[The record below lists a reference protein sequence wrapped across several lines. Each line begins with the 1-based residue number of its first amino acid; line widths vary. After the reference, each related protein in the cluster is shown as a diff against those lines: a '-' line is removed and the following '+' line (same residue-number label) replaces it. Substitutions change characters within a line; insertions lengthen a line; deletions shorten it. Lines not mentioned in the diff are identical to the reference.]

1 MRYVDIAI
9 FLFALFLASCKSA
22 ESDNAAKGEYITE
35 ASLLDVSEG
44 DGYTLVKVYDPWN
57 RGKQLDSY
65 VLVPRGTSPDSLPE
79 GTRIEVPLQ
88 SAVVY
93 SSVHGTGIAML
104 GASDAISGVTDAQY
118 FTPLPNDKV
127 VDLGSSLSPSVE
139 KLLTLSPDAI
149 LLSPYQNSGFGEI
162 ATLGVPIVQM
172 ADYMEN
178 TPLGRAEW
186 MKLLGLLF
194 GKREKADSI
203 FNAVSRRYNDLRVK
217 VQSSASHRPK
227 VITEQL
233 TSGVWYVP
241 GGNSYMANMLRDA
254 GADYPWSDDKSTGSL
269 QLNIE
274 QVLSVAP
281 DADFWLVRT
290 FGYDETKENM
300 LAASPMYRYI
310 KAFDNDGIYCCNSA
324 RTNIFDLIAFRPDSV
339 LSEYVSIF
347 HPSLIDHAPQFFQ
360 KVK

>member
-9 FLFALFLASCKSA
+9 FLFALFFASCKSA
-22 ESDNAAKGEYITE
+22 ESDNSSRGEYISD

-44 DGYTLVKVYDPWN
+44 DGYTLVKVHDPWN
-57 RGKQLDSY
+57 RDKLLDSY

-79 GTRIEVPLQ
+79 GTKIEVPLQ

-104 GASDAISGVTDAQY
+104 GVSDAISGVTDAQY
-118 FTPLPNDKV
+118 FTHLPNDKV

-186 MKLLGLLF
+186 VKFLGMLLIR
-194 GKREKADSI
+194 KRK
-203 FNAVSRRYNDLRVK
+203 
-217 VQSSASHRPK
+217 P
-227 VITEQL
+227 T
-233 TSGVWYVP
+233 
-241 GGNSYMANMLRDA
+241 
-254 GADYPWSDDKSTGSL
+254 
-269 QLNIE
+269 
-274 QVLSVAP
+274 
-281 DADFWLVRT
+281 
-290 FGYDETKENM
+290 
-300 LAASPMYRYI
+300 
-310 KAFDNDGIYCCNSA
+310 
-324 RTNIFDLIAFRPDSV
+324 
-339 LSEYVSIF
+339 
-347 HPSLIDHAPQFFQ
+347 QFLMP
-360 KVK
+360 